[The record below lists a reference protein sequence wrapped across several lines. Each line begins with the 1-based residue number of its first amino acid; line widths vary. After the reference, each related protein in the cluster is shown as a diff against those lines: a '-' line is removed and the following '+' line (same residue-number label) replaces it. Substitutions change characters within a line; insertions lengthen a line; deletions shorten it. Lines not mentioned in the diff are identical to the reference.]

1 MDSFI
6 RVFKSRDL
14 EIFEFLRDRNVVSY
28 IVIEDTRKP
37 LSQEDKKIDPFC
49 YMDEED
55 IDEILNVFK
64 ISFVSD
70 LELDEEDSL
79 FLKNFFNELL
89 NITNLTTM
97 IFKNFVVKDLY
108 DNEFR
113 VDTIPFFNRLLD
125 CVKSDVKLNE
135 NEINDSSWMY
145 LSQYWLNKLRL
156 YPDDWDILFLEMMMY

>member
-14 EIFEFLRDRNVVSY
+14 EIFEFLRDHNVVSY

-145 LSQYWLNKLRL
+145 LSQY
-156 YPDDWDILFLEMMMY
+156 

>member
-14 EIFEFLRDRNVVSY
+14 EIFEFLRDHNVVSY

-49 YMDEED
+49 YMYEED

-145 LSQYWLNKLRL
+145 LSQY
-156 YPDDWDILFLEMMMY
+156 

>member
-70 LELDEEDSL
+70 LELNEEDSL
-79 FLKNFFNELL
+79 FLKNFFNDLL

-145 LSQYWLNKLRL
+145 LSQY
-156 YPDDWDILFLEMMMY
+156 

>member
-1 MDSFI
+1 METFI

-14 EIFEFLRDRNVVSY
+14 EIFEFLRNRNVVSY

-49 YMDEED
+49 YMDEVD

-70 LELDEEDSL
+70 LELNEEDSL
-79 FLKNFFNELL
+79 FLKNFFNDLL

-97 IFKNFVVKDLY
+97 IFKSFVVKDLY

-113 VDTIPFFNRLLD
+113 VDTIPFFKRLLE
-125 CVKSDVKLNE
+125 CAKSGVNLNE
-135 NEINDSSWMY
+135 NEMNDSHWMY
-145 LSQYWLNKLRL
+145 LSQ
-156 YPDDWDILFLEMMMY
+156 D

>member
-1 MDSFI
+1 MYMDSFI

-145 LSQYWLNKLRL
+145 LSQY
-156 YPDDWDILFLEMMMY
+156 

>member
-135 NEINDSSWMY
+135 NE
-145 LSQYWLNKLRL
+145 
-156 YPDDWDILFLEMMMY
+156 MMIV

>member
-145 LSQYWLNKLRL
+145 LSQY
-156 YPDDWDILFLEMMMY
+156 

>member
-14 EIFEFLRDRNVVSY
+14 EIFEYLRDRNVVSY

-125 CVKSDVKLNE
+125 CVNSDVKLNE

-145 LSQYWLNKLRL
+145 LSQY
-156 YPDDWDILFLEMMMY
+156 

>member
-28 IVIEDTRKP
+28 IMIEDTRKP

-145 LSQYWLNKLRL
+145 LSQY
-156 YPDDWDILFLEMMMY
+156 

>member
-1 MDSFI
+1 
-6 RVFKSRDL
+6 
-14 EIFEFLRDRNVVSY
+14 
-28 IVIEDTRKP
+28 
-37 LSQEDKKIDPFC
+37 
-49 YMDEED
+49 
-55 IDEILNVFK
+55 
-64 ISFVSD
+64 
-70 LELDEEDSL
+70 
-79 FLKNFFNELL
+79 LL

-156 YPDDWDILFLEMMMY
+156 YPDHWDILFLEMMMY